1 MKHQPEAA
9 ASYLFVEI
17 DQPSDDHHG
26 VPGQLES
33 GGREEGEVEVSTPG
47 RTLASLQFGQTQ
59 LGPPVGSQDG
69 VGGSCDGVLG
79 DPIPSTP

>member
-26 VPGQLES
+26 VAGQLEP
-33 GGREEGEVEVSTPG
+33 GGWEESEVEVSTPG
-47 RTLASLQFGQTQ
+47 RTLET
-59 LGPPVGSQDG
+59 
-69 VGGSCDGVLG
+69 GGSCDGVLG
-79 DPIPSTP
+79 DPIPTTPHYSLSSITLWSCRGLGGD